1 MHLSIIKKTV
11 LSLTL
16 ALGLVSGSVVAFAAP
31 SQIIIPEKSAD
42 TASVQVI
49 NEGKTTR
56 IIGVEGEKAPSKI
69 IIPGKSANAASAQV
83 IDDGNKTIIIGVEG
97 EKAPSEVIIPGTS
110 TVVVR
115 STASNATPSIATRSN
130 STASSSRGGSS
141 SSRGG
146 SSSSRGGSSS
156 SSRSGSSRA
165 VTATTVPTNTPA
177 SNYGPAPS
185 NTTAPAANVGPAA
198 GNTNVSTKGDVTAAK
213 RGKLNVPKTADASA
227 MGLYAALLGLSTVA
241 GAFVIATKKK
251 EN

>member
-16 ALGLVSGSVVAFAAP
+16 ALGLVSGSIVAFAAP

-69 IIPGKSANAASAQV
+69 IIPG
-83 IDDGNKTIIIGVEG
+83 
-97 EKAPSEVIIPGTS
+97 TS

-130 STASSSRGGSS
+130 STA
-141 SSRGG
+141 
-146 SSSSRGGSSS
+146 SSSRGGSSS

-185 NTTAPAANVGPAA
+185 NTPAPAANVGPAA

>member
-31 SQIIIPEKSAD
+31 SQIIIPGKPADAASA
-42 TASVQVI
+42 QVI
-49 NEGKTTR
+49 NEGNVTR
-56 IIGVEGEKAPSKI
+56 IIGIEGEKAPSKI
-69 IIPGKSANAASAQV
+69 
-83 IDDGNKTIIIGVEG
+83 
-97 EKAPSEVIIPGTS
+97 IIPGTS

-115 STASNATPSIATRSN
+115 STASNATPSIATYSN

-141 SSRGG
+141 RGG
-146 SSSSRGGSSS
+146 SSSS

-185 NTTAPAANVGPAA
+185 NTSAPATNVGPAA

>member
-56 IIGVEGEKAPSKI
+56 IIGVEGEKAPS
-69 IIPGKSANAASAQV
+69 
-83 IDDGNKTIIIGVEG
+83 
-97 EKAPSEVIIPGTS
+97 EVIIPGTS

-141 SSRGG
+141 SS
-146 SSSSRGGSSS
+146 
-156 SSRSGSSRA
+156 SRSGSSRA

-185 NTTAPAANVGPAA
+185 NTPAPAANVGPAA

>member
-31 SQIIIPEKSAD
+31 SQIIIPGKPADAASA
-42 TASVQVI
+42 QVI
-49 NEGKTTR
+49 NEGNVTR
-56 IIGVEGEKAPSKI
+56 IIGIEGEKAPSKI
-69 IIPGKSANAASAQV
+69 
-83 IDDGNKTIIIGVEG
+83 
-97 EKAPSEVIIPGTS
+97 IIPGTS

-115 STASNATPSIATRSN
+115 STASNATPSIATYSN
-130 STASSSRGGSS
+130 STASSSRGG
-141 SSRGG
+141 
-146 SSSSRGGSSS
+146 SSRGGSSS

-165 VTATTVPTNTPA
+165 VTATTAPTNTPA
-177 SNYGPAPS
+177 PNYGPAPTS
-185 NTTAPAANVGPAA
+185 TPAPAANVGPAA

>member
-1 MHLSIIKKTV
+1 MHLPIIKKTV

-31 SQIIIPEKSAD
+31 SQIIVPGKSAD
-42 TASVQVI
+42 AASAQVI
-49 NEGKTTR
+49 NEGKITR
-56 IIGVEGEKAPSKI
+56 IIGI
-69 IIPGKSANAASAQV
+69 
-83 IDDGNKTIIIGVEG
+83 EG
-97 EKAPSEVIIPGTS
+97 EKAPSEIIIPGTS

-115 STASNATPSIATRSN
+115 STASNATPSTATRSN
-130 STASSSRGGSS
+130 STA
-141 SSRGG
+141 
-146 SSSSRGGSSS
+146 SSSRGGSSS

-185 NTTAPAANVGPAA
+185 NTPAPAANVGPAA

>member
-31 SQIIIPEKSAD
+31 SQIIIPGKSAD
-42 TASVQVI
+42 AARAQVI
-49 NEGKTTR
+49 NEGKITR
-56 IIGVEGEKAPSKI
+56 IIGI
-69 IIPGKSANAASAQV
+69 
-83 IDDGNKTIIIGVEG
+83 EG
-97 EKAPSEVIIPGTS
+97 EKAPSEIIIPGTS

-115 STASNATPSIATRSN
+115 STVSNATPSMATRSN
-130 STASSSRGGSS
+130 STA
-141 SSRGG
+141 
-146 SSSSRGGSSS
+146 SSSRGGSSS

-185 NTTAPAANVGPAA
+185 NTPAPSANVGPAA
-198 GNTNVSTKGDVTAAK
+198 GNTNVTTKGDVTAAK

-241 GAFVIATKKK
+241 GAFVIATQKK

>member
-16 ALGLVSGSVVAFAAP
+16 ALGLVSGSIVAFAAP
-31 SQIIIPEKSAD
+31 SQIIIPGKPADAASA
-42 TASVQVI
+42 QVI
-49 NEGKTTR
+49 NEGNVTR
-56 IIGVEGEKAPSKI
+56 IIGIEGEKAPSKI
-69 IIPGKSANAASAQV
+69 
-83 IDDGNKTIIIGVEG
+83 
-97 EKAPSEVIIPGTS
+97 IIPGTS

-115 STASNATPSIATRSN
+115 STASNATPSIATYSN
-130 STASSSRGGSS
+130 STASSSRGGS
-141 SSRGG
+141 
-146 SSSSRGGSSS
+146 SSS

-185 NTTAPAANVGPAA
+185 NTPAPAANVGPAA

>member
-16 ALGLVSGSVVAFAAP
+16 ALGLVSGSIVAFAAP
-31 SQIIIPEKSAD
+31 SQIIIPGKPADAASA
-42 TASVQVI
+42 QVI
-49 NEGKTTR
+49 NEGDVTR
-56 IIGVEGEKAPSKI
+56 IIGIEGEKAPSKI
-69 IIPGKSANAASAQV
+69 
-83 IDDGNKTIIIGVEG
+83 
-97 EKAPSEVIIPGTS
+97 IIPGTS

-115 STASNATPSIATRSN
+115 STASNATPSIATYSN
-130 STASSSRGGSS
+130 STASSSRGG
-141 SSRGG
+141 
-146 SSSSRGGSSS
+146 SSRGGSSS

-185 NTTAPAANVGPAA
+185 NTPAPAANVGPAA
-198 GNTNVSTKGDVTAAK
+198 GNTSVSTKGDVTAAK

>member
-16 ALGLVSGSVVAFAAP
+16 TLGLVSGSVVAFAAP
-31 SQIIIPEKSAD
+31 SQIIIPGKSAD
-42 TASVQVI
+42 
-49 NEGKTTR
+49 
-56 IIGVEGEKAPSKI
+56 
-69 IIPGKSANAASAQV
+69 AASAQV
-83 IDDGNKTIIIGVEG
+83 IKEGNITRIIGIEG
-97 EKAPSEVIIPGTS
+97 EKAPSEIIIPGTS

-115 STASNATPSIATRSN
+115 STASNATPSMATRSN
-130 STASSSRGGSS
+130 STA
-141 SSRGG
+141 
-146 SSSSRGGSSS
+146 SSSRGGSSS

-165 VTATTVPTNTPA
+165 VTATTAPTNTPA

-227 MGLYAALLGLSTVA
+227 MGLYATLLGLSTVA

>member
-1 MHLSIIKKTV
+1 MHLPIIKKTV

-31 SQIIIPEKSAD
+31 SQIIVPGKSAD
-42 TASVQVI
+42 AASAQVI
-49 NEGKTTR
+49 NEGKITR
-56 IIGVEGEKAPSKI
+56 IIGI
-69 IIPGKSANAASAQV
+69 
-83 IDDGNKTIIIGVEG
+83 EG
-97 EKAPSEVIIPGTS
+97 EKAPSEIIIPGTS

-115 STASNATPSIATRSN
+115 STASNATPSTATRSN
-130 STASSSRGGSS
+130 STA
-141 SSRGG
+141 
-146 SSSSRGGSSS
+146 SSSRGGSSS

-165 VTATTVPTNTPA
+165 VTATTAPTNTPA
-177 SNYGPAPS
+177 QNYGPAPS
-185 NTTAPAANVGPAA
+185 NTYAPATNVGPAA

>member
-115 STASNATPSIATRSN
+115 STASNATPSIATYSN
-130 STASSSRGGSS
+130 STASSSRGG
-141 SSRGG
+141 
-146 SSSSRGGSSS
+146 SSRGGSSS

-165 VTATTVPTNTPA
+165 VTATTAPTNTPA

-185 NTTAPAANVGPAA
+185 NTSAPATNVGPAA

>member
-16 ALGLVSGSVVAFAAP
+16 ALGLVSGSIVAFAAP
-31 SQIIIPEKSAD
+31 SQIIIPGKPADAASA
-42 TASVQVI
+42 QVI
-49 NEGKTTR
+49 NEGNVTR
-56 IIGVEGEKAPSKI
+56 IIGIEGEKAPSKI
-69 IIPGKSANAASAQV
+69 
-83 IDDGNKTIIIGVEG
+83 
-97 EKAPSEVIIPGTS
+97 IIPGTS

-115 STASNATPSIATRSN
+115 STASNATPSIATYSN
-130 STASSSRGGSS
+130 STASSSRGG
-141 SSRGG
+141 
-146 SSSSRGGSSS
+146 SSRGGSSS

-185 NTTAPAANVGPAA
+185 NTPAPAANVGPAA

>member
-11 LSLTL
+11 FSLTL

-31 SQIIIPEKSAD
+31 SQIIIPGKSAD
-42 TASVQVI
+42 AASAQVI
-49 NEGKTTR
+49 NEGKITR
-56 IIGVEGEKAPSKI
+56 IIGI
-69 IIPGKSANAASAQV
+69 
-83 IDDGNKTIIIGVEG
+83 EG
-97 EKAPSEVIIPGTS
+97 EKAPSEIIIPGTS

-115 STASNATPSIATRSN
+115 STVSNATPSMATRSN
-130 STASSSRGGSS
+130 STA
-141 SSRGG
+141 
-146 SSSSRGGSSS
+146 SSSRGGSSS

-185 NTTAPAANVGPAA
+185 NTPAPSANVGPAA
-198 GNTNVSTKGDVTAAK
+198 GNTNVTTKGDVTAAK

>member
-31 SQIIIPEKSAD
+31 SQIIIPGKPADAASA
-42 TASVQVI
+42 QVI
-49 NEGKTTR
+49 NEGNVTR
-56 IIGVEGEKAPSKI
+56 IIGIEGEKAPSKI
-69 IIPGKSANAASAQV
+69 
-83 IDDGNKTIIIGVEG
+83 
-97 EKAPSEVIIPGTS
+97 IIPGTS

-115 STASNATPSIATRSN
+115 STASNATPSIATYSN
-130 STASSSRGGSS
+130 STASSSRGG
-141 SSRGG
+141 
-146 SSSSRGGSSS
+146 

-185 NTTAPAANVGPAA
+185 NTPAPAANVGPAA

>member
-16 ALGLVSGSVVAFAAP
+16 ALGLVSGSIVAFAAP
-31 SQIIIPEKSAD
+31 SQIIIPGKPADAASA
-42 TASVQVI
+42 QVI
-49 NEGKTTR
+49 NEGDVTR
-56 IIGVEGEKAPSKI
+56 IIGIEGEKAPSKI
-69 IIPGKSANAASAQV
+69 
-83 IDDGNKTIIIGVEG
+83 
-97 EKAPSEVIIPGTS
+97 IIPGTS

-115 STASNATPSIATRSN
+115 STASNATPSIATYSN
-130 STASSSRGGSS
+130 STASSSRGG
-141 SSRGG
+141 
-146 SSSSRGGSSS
+146 SSRGGSSS

>member
-1 MHLSIIKKTV
+1 MHLPIIKKTV

-31 SQIIIPEKSAD
+31 SQIIIPGKPADAASA
-42 TASVQVI
+42 QVI
-49 NEGKTTR
+49 NEGDVTR
-56 IIGVEGEKAPSKI
+56 IIGIEGEKAPSKI
-69 IIPGKSANAASAQV
+69 
-83 IDDGNKTIIIGVEG
+83 
-97 EKAPSEVIIPGTS
+97 IIPGTS

-115 STASNATPSIATRSN
+115 STASNATPSIATYSN
-130 STASSSRGGSS
+130 STASSSRGG
-141 SSRGG
+141 
-146 SSSSRGGSSS
+146 SSRGGSSS

-185 NTTAPAANVGPAA
+185 NTPAPAANVGPAA

>member
-31 SQIIIPEKSAD
+31 SQIIIPGKPADAASA
-42 TASVQVI
+42 QVI
-49 NEGKTTR
+49 NEGDVTR
-56 IIGVEGEKAPSKI
+56 IIAIEGEKAPSKI
-69 IIPGKSANAASAQV
+69 
-83 IDDGNKTIIIGVEG
+83 
-97 EKAPSEVIIPGTS
+97 IIPGTS

-115 STASNATPSIATRSN
+115 STASNATPSIATYSN
-130 STASSSRGGSS
+130 STASSSRGGS
-141 SSRGG
+141 

-185 NTTAPAANVGPAA
+185 NTPAPAANVGPAA

>member
-16 ALGLVSGSVVAFAAP
+16 ALGLVSGSIVAFAAP
-31 SQIIIPEKSAD
+31 SQIIIPGKPADAASA
-42 TASVQVI
+42 QVI
-49 NEGKTTR
+49 NEGDVTR
-56 IIGVEGEKAPSKI
+56 IIGIEGEKAPSKI
-69 IIPGKSANAASAQV
+69 
-83 IDDGNKTIIIGVEG
+83 
-97 EKAPSEVIIPGTS
+97 IIPGTS

-130 STASSSRGGSS
+130 STAS

-227 MGLYAALLGLSTVA
+227 MGLYAALLGLSTVV

>member
-16 ALGLVSGSVVAFAAP
+16 ALGLVSGSIVAFAAP
-31 SQIIIPEKSAD
+31 SQIIIPGKPADAASA
-42 TASVQVI
+42 QVI
-49 NEGKTTR
+49 NEGNVTR
-56 IIGVEGEKAPSKI
+56 IIGIEGEKAPSKI
-69 IIPGKSANAASAQV
+69 
-83 IDDGNKTIIIGVEG
+83 
-97 EKAPSEVIIPGTS
+97 IIPGTS

-130 STASSSRGGSS
+130 STASSSRGG
-141 SSRGG
+141 
-146 SSSSRGGSSS
+146 SSRGGSSS

-198 GNTNVSTKGDVTAAK
+198 GNTNVTTKGDVTAAK

>member
-16 ALGLVSGSVVAFAAP
+16 ALGLVSGSIVAFAAP

-56 IIGVEGEKAPSKI
+56 IIGVEGEKAPSQI
-69 IIPGKSANAASAQV
+69 IIPGKPADAASAQV
-83 IDDGNKTIIIGVEG
+83 INEGNVTRIIGIEG
-97 EKAPSEVIIPGTS
+97 EKAPSKIIIPGTS

-115 STASNATPSIATRSN
+115 STASNATPSIATYSN

-141 SSRGG
+141 RGG
-146 SSSSRGGSSS
+146 SSSS

-185 NTTAPAANVGPAA
+185 NTPAPAANVGPAA

>member
-1 MHLSIIKKTV
+1 MHLPIIKKTV

-31 SQIIIPEKSAD
+31 SQIIVPGKSAD
-42 TASVQVI
+42 AASAQVI
-49 NEGKTTR
+49 NEGKITR
-56 IIGVEGEKAPSKI
+56 IIGI
-69 IIPGKSANAASAQV
+69 
-83 IDDGNKTIIIGVEG
+83 EG
-97 EKAPSEVIIPGTS
+97 EKAPSEIIIPGTS

-115 STASNATPSIATRSN
+115 STASNATPSTATRSN
-130 STASSSRGGSS
+130 STA
-141 SSRGG
+141 
-146 SSSSRGGSSS
+146 SSSRGGSSS

-165 VTATTVPTNTPA
+165 VTATTAPTNTPA
-177 SNYGPAPS
+177 QNYGSAPS
-185 NTTAPAANVGPAA
+185 NTSAPATNVGPAA

>member
-31 SQIIIPEKSAD
+31 SQIIIPGKPADAASA
-42 TASVQVI
+42 QVI
-49 NEGKTTR
+49 NEGDVTR
-56 IIGVEGEKAPSKI
+56 IIAIEGEKAPSKI
-69 IIPGKSANAASAQV
+69 
-83 IDDGNKTIIIGVEG
+83 
-97 EKAPSEVIIPGTS
+97 IIPGTS

-115 STASNATPSIATRSN
+115 STASNATPSIATYSN

-141 SSRGG
+141 RGG
-146 SSSSRGGSSS
+146 

-185 NTTAPAANVGPAA
+185 NTPAPAANVGPAA

>member
-1 MHLSIIKKTV
+1 MHLPIIKKTV

-31 SQIIIPEKSAD
+31 SQIIVPGKSAD
-42 TASVQVI
+42 AASAQVI
-49 NEGKTTR
+49 NEGKITR
-56 IIGVEGEKAPSKI
+56 IIGI
-69 IIPGKSANAASAQV
+69 
-83 IDDGNKTIIIGVEG
+83 EG
-97 EKAPSEVIIPGTS
+97 EKAPSEIIIPGTS

-115 STASNATPSIATRSN
+115 STASNATPSTATRSN
-130 STASSSRGGSS
+130 STA
-141 SSRGG
+141 
-146 SSSSRGGSSS
+146 SSSRGGSSS

-165 VTATTVPTNTPA
+165 VTATTAPTNTPA
-177 SNYGPAPS
+177 QNYGPAPT
-185 NTTAPAANVGPAA
+185 NTSAPATNVGPAA

>member
-16 ALGLVSGSVVAFAAP
+16 ALGLVSGSIVAFAAP
-31 SQIIIPEKSAD
+31 SQIIIPGKPADAASA
-42 TASVQVI
+42 QVI
-49 NEGKTTR
+49 NEGDVTR
-56 IIGVEGEKAPSKI
+56 IIGIEGEKAPSKI
-69 IIPGKSANAASAQV
+69 
-83 IDDGNKTIIIGVEG
+83 
-97 EKAPSEVIIPGTS
+97 IIPGTS

-115 STASNATPSIATRSN
+115 STASNATPSIATYSN

-141 SSRGG
+141 RGG
-146 SSSSRGGSSS
+146 

-185 NTTAPAANVGPAA
+185 NTPAPAANVGPAA

>member
-16 ALGLVSGSVVAFAAP
+16 ALGLVSGSIVAFAAP
-31 SQIIIPEKSAD
+31 SQIIIPGKPADAASA
-42 TASVQVI
+42 QVI
-49 NEGKTTR
+49 NEGDVTR
-56 IIGVEGEKAPSKI
+56 IIAIEGEKAPSKI
-69 IIPGKSANAASAQV
+69 
-83 IDDGNKTIIIGVEG
+83 
-97 EKAPSEVIIPGTS
+97 IIPGTS

-115 STASNATPSIATRSN
+115 STASNATPSIATYSN

-141 SSRGG
+141 RGGSSRGG
-146 SSSSRGGSSS
+146 SSSS

-185 NTTAPAANVGPAA
+185 NTPAPAANVGPAA

-241 GAFVIATKKK
+241 GTFVIATKKK

>member
-69 IIPGKSANAASAQV
+69 IVPGKPADAASAQV

-97 EKAPSEVIIPGTS
+97 EKAPSKVIVPGTS

-115 STASNATPSIATRSN
+115 STASNATPSIATYSN
-130 STASSSRGGSS
+130 STAS

-185 NTTAPAANVGPAA
+185 NTTAPAANVGPVA
-198 GNTNVSTKGDVTAAK
+198 GNTNVTTKGDVTAAK

>member
-141 SSRGG
+141 SS
-146 SSSSRGGSSS
+146 
-156 SSRSGSSRA
+156 SRSGSSRA

-198 GNTNVSTKGDVTAAK
+198 GNTNVTTKGDVTAAK

>member
-31 SQIIIPEKSAD
+31 SQIIIPGKPADAASA
-42 TASVQVI
+42 QVI
-49 NEGKTTR
+49 NEGDVTR
-56 IIGVEGEKAPSKI
+56 IIGIEGEKAPSKI
-69 IIPGKSANAASAQV
+69 
-83 IDDGNKTIIIGVEG
+83 
-97 EKAPSEVIIPGTS
+97 IIPGTS

-115 STASNATPSIATRSN
+115 STASNATPSIATYSN
-130 STASSSRGGSS
+130 STASSSRGGS
-141 SSRGG
+141 

-185 NTTAPAANVGPAA
+185 NTPAPATNVGPAA

>member
-31 SQIIIPEKSAD
+31 SQIIIPGKPADAASA
-42 TASVQVI
+42 QVI
-49 NEGKTTR
+49 NEGNVTR
-56 IIGVEGEKAPSKI
+56 IIGIEGEKAPSKI
-69 IIPGKSANAASAQV
+69 
-83 IDDGNKTIIIGVEG
+83 
-97 EKAPSEVIIPGTS
+97 IIPGTS

-115 STASNATPSIATRSN
+115 STASNATPSIATYSN
-130 STASSSRGGSS
+130 STASSSRGG
-141 SSRGG
+141 
-146 SSSSRGGSSS
+146 SSRGGSSS

-185 NTTAPAANVGPAA
+185 NTPAPATNVGPAA

>member
-16 ALGLVSGSVVAFAAP
+16 ALGLVSGSIVAFAAP
-31 SQIIIPEKSAD
+31 SQIIIPGKPADAASA
-42 TASVQVI
+42 QVI
-49 NEGKTTR
+49 NEGDVTR
-56 IIGVEGEKAPSKI
+56 IIGIEGEKAPSKI
-69 IIPGKSANAASAQV
+69 
-83 IDDGNKTIIIGVEG
+83 
-97 EKAPSEVIIPGTS
+97 IIPGTS

-115 STASNATPSIATRSN
+115 STASNATPSIATYSN
-130 STASSSRGGSS
+130 STA
-141 SSRGG
+141 
-146 SSSSRGGSSS
+146 SSSRGGSSS

-185 NTTAPAANVGPAA
+185 NTPAPAANVGPAA

>member
-31 SQIIIPEKSAD
+31 SQIIVPGKPADAASA
-42 TASVQVI
+42 QVI
-49 NEGKTTR
+49 NEGNVTR
-56 IIGVEGEKAPSKI
+56 IIGIEGEKAPSKI
-69 IIPGKSANAASAQV
+69 
-83 IDDGNKTIIIGVEG
+83 
-97 EKAPSEVIIPGTS
+97 IIPGTS

-115 STASNATPSIATRSN
+115 STASNATPSIATYSN
-130 STASSSRGGSS
+130 STASSSRGG
-141 SSRGG
+141 
-146 SSSSRGGSSS
+146 SSRGGSSS

-165 VTATTVPTNTPA
+165 VTATTAPTNTPA
-177 SNYGPAPS
+177 PNYGPAPT
-185 NTTAPAANVGPAA
+185 NTSAPATNVGPAA

>member
-1 MHLSIIKKTV
+1 MHLPIIKKTV

-31 SQIIIPEKSAD
+31 SQIIVPGKSAD
-42 TASVQVI
+42 AASAQVI
-49 NEGKTTR
+49 NEGKITR
-56 IIGVEGEKAPSKI
+56 IIGIEGEKAPSKI
-69 IIPGKSANAASAQV
+69 
-83 IDDGNKTIIIGVEG
+83 
-97 EKAPSEVIIPGTS
+97 IIPGTS

-115 STASNATPSIATRSN
+115 STASNATPSTATRSN
-130 STASSSRGGSS
+130 STA
-141 SSRGG
+141 
-146 SSSSRGGSSS
+146 SSSRGGSSS

-165 VTATTVPTNTPA
+165 VTATTAPTNTPA
-177 SNYGPAPS
+177 QNYGPAPT
-185 NTTAPAANVGPAA
+185 NTSAPATNVGPAA

>member
-16 ALGLVSGSVVAFAAP
+16 ALGLVLGSIVAFAAP
-31 SQIIIPEKSAD
+31 SQIIIPGKPADAASA
-42 TASVQVI
+42 QVI
-49 NEGKTTR
+49 NEGNVTR
-56 IIGVEGEKAPSKI
+56 IIGIEGEKAPSKI
-69 IIPGKSANAASAQV
+69 
-83 IDDGNKTIIIGVEG
+83 
-97 EKAPSEVIIPGTS
+97 IIPGTS

-115 STASNATPSIATRSN
+115 STASNATPSIATYSN
-130 STASSSRGGSS
+130 STASSSRGG
-141 SSRGG
+141 
-146 SSSSRGGSSS
+146 SSRGGSSS

-185 NTTAPAANVGPAA
+185 NTPAPAANVGPAA

>member
-31 SQIIIPEKSAD
+31 SQIIIPGKSAD
-42 TASVQVI
+42 
-49 NEGKTTR
+49 
-56 IIGVEGEKAPSKI
+56 
-69 IIPGKSANAASAQV
+69 AASAQV
-83 IDDGNKTIIIGVEG
+83 INEGNITRIIGIEG
-97 EKAPSEVIIPGTS
+97 EKAPSEIIIPGTS

-115 STASNATPSIATRSN
+115 STASNATPSTATRSN

-141 SSRGG
+141 SS
-146 SSSSRGGSSS
+146 
-156 SSRSGSSRA
+156 SRSGSSRT
-165 VTATTVPTNTPA
+165 VTATTAPTNTPA

-185 NTTAPAANVGPAA
+185 NTTAPSANVGPAA
-198 GNTNVSTKGDVTAAK
+198 GNTNVTTKGDVTAAK

>member
-115 STASNATPSIATRSN
+115 STASNATPSIATYSN

-141 SSRGG
+141 RGG
-146 SSSSRGGSSS
+146 SSSS

-185 NTTAPAANVGPAA
+185 NTPAPAANVGPAA

>member
-31 SQIIIPEKSAD
+31 SQIIIPGKSAD
-42 TASVQVI
+42 AASAQVI
-49 NEGKTTR
+49 NEGKITR
-56 IIGVEGEKAPSKI
+56 IIGI
-69 IIPGKSANAASAQV
+69 
-83 IDDGNKTIIIGVEG
+83 EG
-97 EKAPSEVIIPGTS
+97 EKAPSEIIIPGTS

-115 STASNATPSIATRSN
+115 STASNATPSTATRSN
-130 STASSSRGGSS
+130 STA
-141 SSRGG
+141 
-146 SSSSRGGSSS
+146 SSSRGGSSS

-185 NTTAPAANVGPAA
+185 NTTAPSANVGPAA

>member
-16 ALGLVSGSVVAFAAP
+16 ALGLVSGSIVAFAAP
-31 SQIIIPEKSAD
+31 SQIIIPGKPADAASA
-42 TASVQVI
+42 QVI
-49 NEGKTTR
+49 NEGDVTR
-56 IIGVEGEKAPSKI
+56 IIGIEGEKAPSKI
-69 IIPGKSANAASAQV
+69 
-83 IDDGNKTIIIGVEG
+83 
-97 EKAPSEVIIPGTS
+97 IIPGTS

-130 STASSSRGGSS
+130 STAS

-198 GNTNVSTKGDVTAAK
+198 GNTKVTTKGDVTAAK

-227 MGLYAALLGLSTVA
+227 MGLYAALLGLSTVV

>member
-141 SSRGG
+141 
-146 SSSSRGGSSS
+146 RGGSSS

-185 NTTAPAANVGPAA
+185 NTPAPAANVGPAA
-198 GNTNVSTKGDVTAAK
+198 GNTNVTTKGDVTAAK